1 MAMIV
6 YLLSIKVLIVFTP
19 SSKIISSELTPECS
33 GLRERVAPHSTNGT

>member
-1 MAMIV
+1 MARIP
-6 YLLSIKVLIVFTP
+6 YPLSKKVSIVFTP